1 MGARISGDVK
11 ILDHVR
17 RALAQLPE
25 DAQKQIVKAAR
36 DTVAGAYSDQFA
48 SSSDPFGKPWPKG
61 AEQPGK
67 VHLRTAALSNPFVSV
82 ASKVISVKV
91 ERYGWIHHAGWV
103 KATSGAGQNGGGRE
117 ARELFPYRAGSWWW
131 VKIKDTVNDQMMRA
145 MMKAASASRGSVTRG

>member
-1 MGARISGDVK
+1 VGAKISGDIK
-11 ILDHVR
+11 LLDNVR

-25 DAQKQIVKAAR
+25 DAQKQIVKSAR
-36 DTVAGAYSDQFA
+36 DTVVGAYSDQFA
-48 SSSDPFGKPWPKG
+48 SSSDPYGKPWPKG
-61 AEQPGK
+61 EEQPGK
-67 VHLRTAALSNPFVSV
+67 VHIKSAALANPFVSV

-103 KATSGAGQNGGGRE
+103 KAAGGRE

-131 VKIKDTVNDQMMRA
+131 TKITDTVNDQMTRA